1 MSDVSLPIA
10 FGAGIAAF
18 VSPCVLPLVPI
29 YIANLG
35 GVVSLSAEAKRRTIL
50 LHTVSFV
57 IGFSIVYAIVG
68 AAVGLF
74 GRFIPPDILRNAGG
88 TILILFGI
96 YLLAALKIPRL
107 NFETPL
113 SRPFWGKVGYLR
125 SALMGAVFSVGIGSC
140 TLPVIGAILNMA
152 ANSQTAWKGAL
163 LLIIYSLG
171 LGLPFIAVGLALGSA
186 QPVLRWLRKKSM
198 WISII
203 SSIMLIVIGSLM
215 LANII
220 SYSTN

>member
-1 MSDVSLPIA
+1 MSDVSLPLA
-10 FGAGIAAF
+10 FGAGVAAF

-57 IGFSIVYAIVG
+57 IGFSIVYVILG
-68 AAVGLF
+68 ASIGLL
-74 GRFIPPDILRNAGG
+74 GMFIPNDVLRIIGG
-88 TILILFGI
+88 VVLILFGI
-96 YLLAALKIPRL
+96 YLLATLKIPQL
-107 NFETPL
+107 NLDLHL
-113 SRPFWGKVGYLR
+113 SRPFWGKVGYMR
-125 SALMGAVFSVGIGSC
+125 SALMGAVFSIGIGTC
-140 TLPVIGAILNMA
+140 AYGTLGLILTMA

-163 LLIIYSLG
+163 LLTVYSIG
-171 LGLPFIAVGLALGSA
+171 LGIPFIAVGLALGSA

-203 SSIMLIVIGSLM
+203 SSILLIVLGSLM
-215 LANII
+215 LAKII
-220 SYSTN
+220 SYSAD